1 MSFHELLGAV
11 HVKIESQGCNDQ
23 NIPAGTCGVTKL
35 EVNGVDKSRKQRGYN
50 VVVVNE
56 QTGKHCSKT
65 LHTVETRIK
74 ELLFFFGSLNRFL
87 IKWLMAAILTLS
99 LQGS

>member
-1 MSFHELLGAV
+1 MSYHEFLGAV

-35 EVNGVDKSRKQRGYN
+35 EVNGVDKSMKRRGYN

-56 QTGKHCSKT
+56 QTGKHYSKN
-65 LHTVETRIK
+65 LFTVEARII
-74 ELLFFFGSLNRFL
+74 EPWFFFGSLNSFL
-87 IKWLMAAILTLS
+87 IN
-99 LQGS
+99 